1 MGNNEFTVKEKVGDE
16 SIYLRIEELIAGK
29 VQYTDTTNAEKLRRE
44 YGHEIRYNSAW
55 KKWLVF
61 NGCRWIVDDGALIHE
76 KGLQMIR
83 GIYNELKNTNDY
95 RDRIEIEKYAIL
107 CESVRRRE
115 AIIKAASWIK
125 ELNIDANGVDA
136 NPWLLCVKNGTL
148 DLQKGTFNAH
158 EKNNFIT
165 KMADVD
171 YDPKADCP
179 EWKKFLREIMNYNNE
194 LIQYIQTVCGWAITG
209 DVSEQTMF
217 ILFGSGA
224 NGKSTFLNT
233 LMYLL
238 GDYAIATPTE
248 TFMSRK
254 GEAIGNDLARLKGT
268 RLLTTTET
276 EQGKKIAEPLIKQI
290 TGNDRITARFL
301 YGEYFNFQ
309 PTFKVFMATN
319 HKPSIRGADHGIW
332 RRIKL
337 IPFTTRIPEEKQDKR
352 LEEKL
357 RLEAS
362 GILNWLLEGVSRWK
376 KEGLKAPPVV
386 LSATDEYRSEM
397 DVIGNFVKD
406 CCIQKSGIT
415 IKVRELYKAYQQWC
429 TDNNEHTVSE
439 RFLSLR
445 LQEIGF
451 ERARN
456 AEARFWKNIGLKQ

>member
-1 MGNNEFTVKEKVGDE
+1 MGERLGDE
-16 SIYLRIEELIAGK
+16 SVILRIAELQGGK
-29 VQYTDTTNAEKLRRE
+29 VQFTDATNAERFSRE
-44 YGHEIRYNSAW
+44 FGNEVRFNAAW
-55 KKWLVF
+55 KKWIVF
-61 NGCRWIVDDGALIHE
+61 NGRNWVVDDGALIHE
-76 KGLQMIR
+76 KGLKMVR
-83 GIYNELKNTNDY
+83 GIYSDLLRTTDY
-95 RDRIEIEKYAIL
+95 RDMIEIEKYGIL

-115 AIIKAASWIK
+115 ALIRAASWIK
-125 ELNIDANGVDA
+125 ELNIDTNEVDSD
-136 NPWLLCVKNGTL
+136 PWLLCVKNGTL
-148 DLQKGTFNAH
+148 DLRSGEFRGH
-158 EKNNFIT
+158 EKGDYIT

-171 YDPKADCP
+171 YTPGADCP
-179 EWKKFLREIMNYNNE
+179 EWKKFIREIMNYNND

-209 DVSEQTMF
+209 DISEQTMF

-233 LMYLL
+233 LMRLL

-254 GEAIGNDLARLKGT
+254 GEQIGNDLARLKGT
-268 RLLTTTET
+268 RFVTTTET

-319 HKPSIRGADHGIW
+319 HKPSKGADHGIW

-357 RLEAS
+357 ASEVS
-362 GILNWLLEGVSRWK
+362 GILNWLLEGVFRWR

-386 LSATDEYRSEM
+386 LAATDEYRCDM
-397 DVIGNFVKD
+397 DVIGNFVKEW
-406 CCIQKSGIT
+406 T
-415 IKVRELYKAYQQWC
+415 LPR
-429 TDNNEHTVSE
+429 
-439 RFLSLR
+439 
-445 LQEIGF
+445 
-451 ERARN
+451 
-456 AEARFWKNIGLKQ
+456 